1 MGERVEGE
9 ENGPYRRL
17 TIEWYKDLETGTFLA
32 KLTVE
37 GESVKEGKMEAEFTF
52 SGNEKIDI
60 DSLTLSNLDKVL
72 DDNYINPL
80 VNYIAA
86 ELIRSILMET
96 GNTIEIDNFVSGFI
110 GAMAE
115 IIARIA
121 MAFDANKLRAMME
134 KGKGPESRGAVEP

>member
-1 MGERVEGE
+1 MEGE
-9 ENGPYRRL
+9 ENRPYRRL
-17 TIEWYKDLETGTFLA
+17 TVEWYRDLEAGTFLA

-37 GESVKEGKMEAEFTF
+37 GESVKGGKMEAVFTF

-60 DSLTLSNLDKVL
+60 DSLTLNNLDKVL

-96 GNTIEIDNFVSGFI
+96 GNTIAIDNFVSGFI

-115 IIARIA
+115 VIARTA
-121 MAFDANKLRAMME
+121 MAFDANKLKMTLSGE
-134 KGKGPESRGAVEP
+134 KS